1 MSAGLPDIPPEQQT
15 PLVLRLMEIIRQQQE
30 LLQQLRDEIA
40 RLQGRSP
47 RPTIAPSRLEQP
59 SRPPPGG
66 SGTARPGSAKRR
78 KNVQLVIHAEVVVP
92 VVDAP
97 AGSVSKGYEEYLV
110 QELLLEPR
118 VTRYLRQRVQTL
130 DGRTL
135 LAPLP
140 ADVVPGSHYGPR
152 LIAFVLHQY
161 HHNHV
166 TQPLLLE
173 QLRQWGIDLSAGQL
187 NRLLTE
193 DREAFHQEKEE
204 LLPAGLVGAAYVQ
217 ADDTGARHQGQNG
230 VCTHIGNDLFAYFES
245 TASKS
250 RQNFL
255 ELLRRPHT
263 DYVINEA
270 AHAYWQRQE
279 LSAEVVRKLSE
290 GPSRLAD
297 PAAWQAHLQG
307 LGIAAE
313 RYVRLATEGALLGS
327 LIEHGV
333 APDLVVLS
341 DGAGQFDVL
350 RHAACWVHEDRKLA
364 RLVPF
369 SEPHRLAI
377 ELARDQIWDLY
388 QDLKKYRQHPD
399 PGLVAPLQARFALF
413 GELKTGFPS
422 VDGVLEEMWQH
433 RAHLLRVLE
442 QPAVPLHNNT
452 SESHLRDYVKKRK
465 ISGSTRSEAGRRCR
479 DTFASLKKTC
489 RCLGVNFWAYL
500 NDRVRGLG
508 HIGRLAELLR
518 QRTTQAN
525 APSAVAVPT

>member
-1 MSAGLPDIPPEQQT
+1 MDAGLPEIPPEQQT
-15 PLVLRLMEIIRQQQE
+15 PLVVRLVDIIRQQQE

-40 RLQGRSP
+40 RLQGRPP
-47 RPTIAPSRLEQP
+47 RPAIAPSRLEQP
-59 SRPPPGG
+59 SRPPPGDG
-66 SGTARPGSAKRR
+66 AARPGSAKRP
-78 KNVQLVIHAEVVVP
+78 KNAQLVVHAEVVVP
-92 VVDAP
+92 VVAAP
-97 AGSVSKGYEEYLV
+97 PGSVSKGYEDYLV

-118 VTRYLRQRVQTL
+118 VTRYLRQRVRTP

-152 LIAFVLHQY
+152 LTAFVLHQY

-173 QLRQWGIDLSAGQL
+173 QLRQWGFDLSAGQL

-204 LLPAGLVGAAYVQ
+204 LLPAGLGGAAYVQ
-217 ADDTGARHQGQNG
+217 VDDTGARHRGRNG

-245 TASKS
+245 TPSKS

-263 DYVINEA
+263 DYVVNEA
-270 AHAYWQRQE
+270 AHAYWQRQG
-279 LSAEVVRKLSE
+279 LSAEVVRRLSG
-290 GPSRLAD
+290 GPPRLAD
-297 PAAWQAHLQG
+297 PDAWRAHLQA
-307 LGIAAE
+307 LGVAAE
-313 RYVRLATEGALLGS
+313 RCVRLATEGALLGS
-327 LIEHGV
+327 LVEHGV

-364 RLVPF
+364 KLVPF
-369 SEPHRLAI
+369 SEPHRRAI

-388 QDLKKYRQHPD
+388 RDLKKYRQHPD
-399 PGLVAPLQARFALF
+399 PGLIAPLQARFALF

-422 VDGVLEEMWQH
+422 VDGVLEGMWHQ
-433 RAHLLRVLE
+433 RADLLRVLE
-442 QPAVPLHNNT
+442 RPAVPLHNNT

-479 DTFASLKKTC
+479 DTFASLKQTC
-489 RCLGVNFWAYL
+489 RCLGLRFWDYL
-500 NDRVRGLG
+500 LDRLQGRGQVP
-508 HIGRLAELLR
+508 RLADVLR
-518 QRTTQAN
+518 QRTAESRTGPA
-525 APSAVAVPT
+525 AAVPT